1 MKRVPKGPYKTSIR
15 PKTNNVPGIFFDPD
29 TLQRLGGPTMLLN
42 SDAINGSAELLRCFY
57 DGNCI
62 AIFSTFLSSASNDE
76 QLWRFVERTKFWD
89 TEIWVFPI
97 HLQDEKHWAL
107 ATAYNGRTTLDVF
120 DSLGVRRIEEKVENV
135 RLNLYF
141 RY

>member
-1 MKRVPKGPYKTSIR
+1 M
-15 PKTNNVPGIFFDPD
+15 
-29 TLQRLGGPTMLLN
+29 QHLLHFYIV
-42 SDAINGSAELLRCFY
+42 SLL
-57 DGNCI
+57 
-62 AIFSTFLSSASNDE
+62 AA
-76 QLWRFVERTKFWD
+76 VFWD

-120 DSLGVRRIEEKVENV
+120 NSLGVRRIEEKVENV

>member
-1 MKRVPKGPYKTSIR
+1 
-15 PKTNNVPGIFFDPD
+15 
-29 TLQRLGGPTMLLN
+29 MLLN
-42 SDAINGSAELLRCFY
+42 SDTINGSVELLRCFY

-107 ATAYNGRTTLDVF
+107 ATAYNGRQVLDVF
-120 DSLGVRRIEEKVENV
+120 DSLGSYGIGEKVENV
-135 RLNLYF
+135 CSIIH
-141 RY
+141 